1 MATTGFW
8 PIKGRLK
15 DAIDYAEN
23 PDKTTDRKFLDEDL
37 YSALRY
43 AANDEKTDKKMY
55 VSAINCPKQLAY
67 ETMMD
72 TKRRYGKL
80 GGNVAYHGYQS
91 FKTGEVTPEEAH
103 RIGMETARRM
113 WGYDYEIV
121 VTTHLNTDNI
131 HNHIVVNSVSFRTGR
146 KFENHVSDHYRL
158 REISD
163 AVCREYGKSVLK
175 NAKFYGG
182 EKGAYWVHKDGGM
195 THRDILRRDLDEAL
209 SKVSTYRALVRYMN
223 DLGYEFRRDANGN
236 NPSIIAKGWKR
247 PVRLKSLGVKYAPD
261 AIEDQIISNQYKKEL
276 YWIEMPVKVRAPLL
290 IIEYSLREAGRMDGL
305 QLTFAIFTELLKICT
320 GNNLAENKTLPL
332 SPLLREEVRKLDKYI
347 EDYKLLCDC
356 HIDTAEELFAFR
368 ENVDAQIEELKQ
380 EREHIRNKIRRAP
393 ESEKPEL
400 KLQAKAVTQKMDPL
414 QMQQRIA
421 KRIAERSAPKVENL
435 LAMERQQE
443 AEFMKGDKNNERN
456 KSRTYIR

>member
-23 PDKTTDRKFLDEDL
+23 PDKTTDRKYLDEDL

-43 AANDEKTDKKMY
+43 AANDAKTDRKMY

-103 RIGMETARRM
+103 RIGMETAWRM
-113 WGYDYEIV
+113 WGDDYEIV

-146 KFENHVSDHYRL
+146 KFENHISDHYRL

-163 AVCREYGKSVLK
+163 AICREHGKSVLK

-182 EKGAYWVHKDGGM
+182 EKGAYWVHKNGGT

-223 DLGYEFRRDANGN
+223 DLGYEFCRDANGN

-247 PVRLKSLGVKYAPD
+247 PVRLKSLGEKYTPD
-261 AIEDQIISNQYKKEL
+261 AIEDKIISNQYKKEL
-276 YWIEMPVKVRAPLL
+276 YWIEMPERVRTPLL
-290 IIEYSLREAGRMDGL
+290 LIERSLRQAGRMDGL

-320 GNNLAENKTLPL
+320 GNNLLAENKHLPL
-332 SPLLREEVRKLDKYI
+332 SPLLREEVRKLDQYI
-347 EDYKLLCDC
+347 EDYKLLCDR
-356 HIDTAEELFAFR
+356 HIDTAEEFFAFR
-368 ENVDAQIEELKQ
+368 EDVDTQIAQL
-380 EREHIRNKIRRAP
+380 ERERELIRNKLRRAP
-393 ESEKPEL
+393 EEGKEAL
-400 KLQAKAVTQKMDPL
+400 KLQAKAVTEKIAPL
-414 QMQQRIA
+414 RKEQRIA
-421 KRIAERSAPKVENL
+421 KRIAERTPTVQSL
-435 LAMERQQE
+435 LALERQQE
-443 AEFMKGDKNNERN
+443 AQFARTRNER
-456 KSRTYIR
+456 SYTR